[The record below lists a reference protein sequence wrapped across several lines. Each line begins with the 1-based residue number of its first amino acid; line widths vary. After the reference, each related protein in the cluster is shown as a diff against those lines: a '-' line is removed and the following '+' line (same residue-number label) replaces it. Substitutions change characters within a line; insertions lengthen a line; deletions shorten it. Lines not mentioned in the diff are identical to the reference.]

1 MVGLILN
8 LSFHKE
14 GSYGFRDTMNIF
26 LFHGIS
32 LLDITETALVVIQW
46 HMALDSSMLPTYS
59 DTAYLLQC

>member
-14 GSYGFRDTMNIF
+14 DSYGFRDTVTIF
-26 LFHGIS
+26 LFPRIS
-32 LLDITETALVVIQW
+32 LLDISEAALVVMQW
-46 HMALDSSMLPTYS
+46 YMVLDSSILTTYS